1 MNLIYKIAIIFL
13 LPIALFLTTFEI
25 ISFNT
30 DYFLTKYE
38 EYNITD
44 ATNLSKDDLRV
55 VTDEL
60 ISYLKDDRDNLD
72 IEKTIDGEKQ
82 QVFGE
87 REKLHMIDVKEL
99 FLTGH
104 KIKAVS
110 IIAVVLSALRLFVID
125 KRSLGKTMIISSI
138 ISFIAIFILFLMIN
152 IDFDK
157 YFTYFHE
164 IFFKNDLWQ
173 LNPKTDVL
181 IQMLPLE
188 FFYSIATKIS
198 TWFIIELIGVL
209 FMGIYL
215 SKFSKTIKLT
225 EENYINRV

>member
-30 DYFLTKYE
+30 DYFLIKYE